1 MTDVLA
7 LRPRLFGVAYR
18 ILGTI
23 GDAEDVVQDAYIRWT
38 ERGGAAVRDSS
49 AWLTTVTARLAID
62 RSRALSRRRETY
74 VGPWLPE
81 PLVDADPADDVR
93 QADDLAMGFL
103 HVLERLQPDERT
115 ALLLHD
121 AFDYSHAEVATML
134 DKSEEAV
141 RQMTSRA
148 RHRVHEERPR
158 FAIDRKAAAA
168 AADRLVDALRAA
180 DIDALRLVL
189 ASDVVQ
195 VADGGDRVNAGV
207 TPVVGIDRVSKLLI
221 GLRRKH
227 WAQLE
232 LRRADVNNL
241 PGMLLV
247 RPDDTIFAAIGL
259 DFAGDRIAALF
270 AVLNPDKLAHA
281 NRR

>member
-7 LRPRLFGVAYR
+7 LRPRLFGIAYR
-18 ILGTI
+18 ILGAI

-38 ERGGAAVRDSS
+38 ERGGAGVRDSS

-103 HVLERLQPDERT
+103 RVLERLRPDERT

-121 AFDYSHAEVATML
+121 AFDYSHAEIAAML

-158 FAIDRKAAAA
+158 FAIDRTAAAA

-180 DIDALRLVL
+180 DIDALRAVL
-189 ASDVVQ
+189 AADVVQ
-195 VADGGDRVNAGV
+195 IADGGNRVNAGI
-207 TPVVGIDRVSKLLI
+207 TPVVGIDRVSQLLI

-227 WAQLE
+227 WVELE
-232 LRRADVNNL
+232 LRRAEVNDL
-241 PGMLLV
+241 PGLLLV
-247 RPDDTIFAAIGL
+247 QPDGTIFAAIGL
-259 DFAGDRIAALF
+259 DFDGDRIAALF
-270 AVLNPDKLAHA
+270 AVLNPDKLAYA